1 MAMDEKS
8 RKVFWRWSWPA
19 FILAVL
25 LIVSTGEGLLS
36 LLARIENDHPTVYAW
51 LDLFV
56 TFVPFLLFVGLGLKT
71 PAEQV
76 RERIDKLKQQFRMN

>member
-1 MAMDEKS
+1 MAMDERS
-8 RKVFWRWSWPA
+8 RKACLRWSWPA

-25 LIVSTGEGLLS
+25 LIVTTGEGLLS
-36 LLARIENDHPTVYAW
+36 FLARLRHDHPSTYAW
-51 LDLFV
+51 LDLFA

-76 RERIDKLKQQFRMN
+76 RERLDRLKQQFRSN